1 MIMPVDEEFVL
12 DSPEKKRKAKKQ
24 RTPIRRQVPVH
35 DEGEHQV
42 ESGDEIPLQLVQH
55 HDYVMDDE
63 TQHDVQNENTDD
75 DGTIQEDEV
84 IPPEDETVQDENE
97 TTPNESSGEKEQV
110 EQVPERRQRR
120 PRRVFT
126 YDVPGER
133 SIYAMSATQPTYRNT
148 GQSVFD
154 EFQLCVQFSLPSN

>member
-63 TQHDVQNENTDD
+63 TQRT
-75 DGTIQEDEV
+75 
-84 IPPEDETVQDENE
+84 
-97 TTPNESSGEKEQV
+97 
-110 EQVPERRQRR
+110 ERK
-120 PRRVFT
+120 
-126 YDVPGER
+126 Y
-133 SIYAMSATQPTYRNT
+133 
-148 GQSVFD
+148 
-154 EFQLCVQFSLPSN
+154 